1 MVLTD
6 LNCTQVPEIDIF
18 SIDTGRLPEETL
30 ALLERLER
38 RYQRRLPL
46 YYPQSQA
53 IGR

>member
-18 SIDTGRLPEETL
+18 SIEPGHLKTL

-38 RYQRRLPL
+38 R
-46 YYPQSQA
+46 
-53 IGR
+53 